1 MFLQNSNEK
10 IKKNRLSIIF
20 PIYNEE
26 KNISKL
32 IKEIK
37 RLINQNFFDL
47 EIIFVNDG
55 SKDNSKE
62 IIQNYL
68 KTLKTKKLINFK
80 KNMGKGYALKIGVL
94 NSTHNWILTSDA
106 DLSVSLKHI
115 TQWFKK
121 KNFLV
126 EDLVILQQEIIKTI
140 LKAYIHRK
148 IIGYF
153 YQLIIRLLFVN
164 SISYIKDTQCGFK
177 LYNSSY
183 VKQIFSKIT
192 QNGFVHDVEIA
203 ILLHKKNIYVKEM
216 PVKWVHGNASK
227 VNLITDSLTMFCKIF
242 FLKFK
247 YKI

>member
-1 MFLQNSNEK
+1 
-10 IKKNRLSIIF
+10 
-20 PIYNEE
+20 
-26 KNISKL
+26 
-32 IKEIK
+32 
-37 RLINQNFFDL
+37 
-47 EIIFVNDG
+47 
-55 SKDNSKE
+55 
-62 IIQNYL
+62 
-68 KTLKTKKLINFK
+68 
-80 KNMGKGYALKIGVL
+80 MGKGYALKIGVL

-126 EDLVILQQEIIKTI
+126 EDLAYFATRNHKKTI